1 MFNRASAVTASRTLR
16 TECRHFD
23 YACCI
28 GKYVD
33 SAALQGFKDS
43 DKKQSPNIYAYFKLC
58 QKNPFLNHKLT
69 KKHHPWHIK
78 RDQIYI
84 IDSHI

>member
-1 MFNRASAVTASRTLR
+1 MFNRTSAVTASRTLR

-43 DKKQSPNIYAYFKLC
+43 DKK
-58 QKNPFLNHKLT
+58 KNT
-69 KKHHPWHIK
+69 KNNT
-78 RDQIYI
+78 QTSMYI
-84 IDSHI
+84 SNYVKTKIHF